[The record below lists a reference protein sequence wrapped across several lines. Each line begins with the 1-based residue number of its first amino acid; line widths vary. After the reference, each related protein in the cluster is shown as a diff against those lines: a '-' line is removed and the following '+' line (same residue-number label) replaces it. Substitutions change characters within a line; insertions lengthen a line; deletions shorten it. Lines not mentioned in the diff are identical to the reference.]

1 MSDEEEI
8 EGEGFVFKDSRSSQL
23 SEDEAL
29 DQDSQAE
36 ANKTDPAKE
45 QAASKPFKID
55 FSTFIMS
62 LTSSAFYHLGDI
74 ADPETGKTET
84 NLPAVQQMVSGP
96 AIFMM
101 VFSIITLVV
110 ILFGLIASA
119 IQGGAGIFGD
129 LPPEARARLAFE
141 GVGNIIQLTLA
152 LVSNTAILIG
162 AIKMKNLRSYPW
174 AMAASILSILSGCGC
189 CCPIGPAGGIWAIV
203 VLTKPGVK
211 AAFDQTKSMA

>member
-23 SEDEAL
+23 SDDEAL

-45 QAASKPFKID
+45 QAASQPFKID

-84 NLPAVQQMVSGP
+84 NLPAVQQTIDM
-96 AIFMM
+96 
-101 VFSIITLVV
+101 LVM
-110 ILFGLIASA
+110 LKEKTQGNLSEEEGKLLEQLIYE
-119 IQGGAGIFGD
+119 
-129 LPPEARARLAFE
+129 LL
-141 GVGNIIQLTLA
+141 
-152 LVSNTAILIG
+152 
-162 AIKMKNLRSYPW
+162 MKFV
-174 AMAASILSILSGCGC
+174 AK
-189 CCPIGPAGGIWAIV
+189 
-203 VLTKPGVK
+203 TKK
-211 AAFDQTKSMA
+211 